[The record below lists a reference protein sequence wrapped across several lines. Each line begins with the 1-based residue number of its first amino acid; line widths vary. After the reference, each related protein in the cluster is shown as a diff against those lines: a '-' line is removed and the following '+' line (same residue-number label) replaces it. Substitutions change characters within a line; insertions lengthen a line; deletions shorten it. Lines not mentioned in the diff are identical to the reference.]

1 MVVNHIQDDFNTSL
15 VQLLHHLLELPG
27 SSNWSGTISSKAA
40 HWGKEVDVGIAPDV
54 DHVVSG
60 VENALELQL
69 IKLKDWQ

>member
-27 SSNWSGTISSKAA
+27 SSNWSSTISSKAA

-60 VENALELQL
+60 VGNALELQL